1 MVDGPVC
8 KYSAL
13 YVWHLN
19 DASCQH
25 LQSEKSCRRPGGV
38 APPVVNYL
46 VENREINSQID
57 YSTGGRPSIKYTK
70 H

>member
-1 MVDGPVC
+1 MQI
-8 KYSAL
+8 KSIS
-13 YVWHLN
+13 HL
-19 DASCQH
+19 ATGMHPTAPSKR
-25 LQSEKSCRRPGGV
+25 SGGG
-38 APPVVNYL
+38 APSVVNYL

>member
-1 MVDGPVC
+1 MVPV
-8 KYSAL
+8 
-13 YVWHLN
+13 
-19 DASCQH
+19 
-25 LQSEKSCRRPGGV
+25 PGGV
-38 APPVVNYL
+38 APSVVNYL